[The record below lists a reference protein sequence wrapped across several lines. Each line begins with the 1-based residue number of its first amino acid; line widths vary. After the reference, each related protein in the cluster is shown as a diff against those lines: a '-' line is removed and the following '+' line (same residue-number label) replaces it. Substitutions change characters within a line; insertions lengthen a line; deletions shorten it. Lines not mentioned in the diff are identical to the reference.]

1 MRRIP
6 FSDIKRNVQALPR
19 LAIPSIDDTLNRYSA
34 SIKPLKRAHRV
45 ARHLEKV
52 EAFRAGSAS
61 RLQQILVETDASRD
75 GYPFSYIEAIWDDLY
90 LGART
95 SNILSGNTAIGLKR
109 IGAIQ
114 VVEADAVNSVKVNKV
129 SYKQLKEVGQA
140 HAAALTVHSIVK
152 YIADILLNGVPVPPP
167 AKDGSLFDLSQMGEQ
182 FCTSRCP
189 KIGRDIK
196 VKGDLTKDANTVTVL
211 HDGHIYIVQI
221 RDPATGA
228 AASVETLTEAF
239 NHILASTPVDDNPAP
254 VSALTS
260 LPRDDW
266 AAMRAELV
274 KTPANQDSLSAIDK
288 SICVICLD
296 TDKWNTP
303 QEKHANAL
311 FGGKNES
318 ESRWYDKHQFI
329 VSADGQISANY
340 EHAFSDGATW
350 LHWTKAV
357 MDDVQSTVLS
367 GAADCPEALAKSFT
381 PLPSVATASGISGA
395 SLVQPVEI
403 VFGKS
408 FVASIRQART
418 AASEMASCLGGDYAH
433 IPVGASDLKAL
444 NYSPD
449 AFMQL
454 SLLLAYFKRHDKLP
468 PTYEASSTA
477 RFFHG
482 RTETLRTATN
492 SARAFVELYRQKESP
507 NHVVAPAQMF
517 EAMHN
522 YGVEHRKQAQLCN
535 TGQGVDRHLRV
546 LRSIA
551 EKEAGPA
558 ALAAATE
565 KINHALTAAKI
576 ASENAKGPDATLQH
590 AFGGTVDDDALNLF
604 LDPDYKRWNSW
615 TLSTSNISSPC
626 MDAFLFPPVIENGYG
641 IGYVIDERCMTAC
654 ITDFTS
660 CTGTNS
666 TDYQA
671 GVVEASIELLAILQ
685 KHTASQ

>member
-19 LAIPSIDDTLNRYSA
+19 LPIPSIDDTLNRYSA
-34 SIKPLKRAHRV
+34 SIKPLKRQHRV

-61 RLQQILVETDASRD
+61 RLQQSLVETDASRD
-75 GYPFSYIEAIWDDLY
+75 GYPFSYIESIWDDLY
-90 LGART
+90 LGARPST
-95 SNILSGNTAIGLKR
+95 ILTGNTAIGLKR
-109 IGAIQ
+109 IGALQ
-114 VVEADAVNSVKVNKV
+114 VVEPDVAESVKVNRV
-129 SYKQLKEVGQA
+129 SYKVLKEIGQA
-140 HAAALTVHSIVK
+140 QAAALTTHSIVK
-152 YIADILLNGVPVPPP
+152 YIADILANGVPVPPP
-167 AKDGSLFDLSQMGEQ
+167 AKDGSLFDVSQMGEQ

-189 KIGRDIK
+189 KVGRDVK
-196 VKGDLTKDANTVTVL
+196 VKGDLTKDANAVTVL
-211 HDGHIYIVQI
+211 HDGHIYIVKV
-221 RDPATGA
+221 RDSTTGA
-228 AASVETLTEAF
+228 AFSVEVLTEAF
-239 NHILASTPVDDNPAP
+239 NHILGSTPVDDNPAP

-266 AAMRAELV
+266 AAMRSELI
-274 KTPANQDSLSAIDK
+274 KTPANQESLEAIDK

-311 FGGKNES
+311 YGGRNES

-350 LHWTKAV
+350 LHWTRAV
-357 MDDVQSTVLS
+357 MDDVQFSVLS
-367 GAADCPEALAKSFT
+367 NAEGCSEAVVKQFT
-381 PLPSVATASGISGA
+381 PLPSVPIASSATGA

-418 AASEMASCLGGDYAH
+418 AAAAMASRFGGDYAH
-433 IPVGASDLKAL
+433 IPVGSNDLKAL
-444 NYSPD
+444 NCSPD
-449 AFMQL
+449 AFIQL
-454 SLLLAYFKRHDKLP
+454 SLMLAYFKKHDKLP

-492 SARAFVELYRQKESP
+492 SARAFVELYRQKVSP
-507 NHVVAPAQMF
+507 NHVVGHAQMY
-517 EAMHN
+517 EAIQN
-522 YGVEHRKQAQLCN
+522 FSAEHRKQAQLCSV
-535 TGQGVDRHLRV
+535 GQGVDRHLRA
-546 LRSIA
+546 LRAIA

-565 KINHALTAAKI
+565 KINHSHASVEKLAADGKT
-576 ASENAKGPDATLQH
+576 DAALQH
-590 AFGGTVDDDALNLF
+590 AFGGSVDNDALNLF

-615 TLSTSNISSPC
+615 TLSTSNISVPC

-641 IGYVIDERCMTAC
+641 VGYVIDESCMIAC

-660 CTGTNS
+660 CTATDS
-666 TDYQA
+666 TEYKT
-671 GVVEASIELLAILQ
+671 GVVEASLEILAILQ
-685 KHTASQ
+685 KQARQ